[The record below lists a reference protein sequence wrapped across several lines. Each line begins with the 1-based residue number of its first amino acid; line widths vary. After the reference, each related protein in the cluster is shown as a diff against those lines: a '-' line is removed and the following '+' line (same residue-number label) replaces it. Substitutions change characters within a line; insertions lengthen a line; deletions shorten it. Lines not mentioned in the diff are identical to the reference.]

1 MDHPPEKKS
10 AALLTREYIDRHPSI
25 RDCLSKDIVNFSSL
39 ARLIMAELGLQ
50 NEEAI
55 LAAARRYA
63 HELGR
68 SDTEG
73 AILSLLGESRLEL
86 KTRIGIITAKNDWH
100 VLSHLEGP
108 VWKTLTEKSTLQVI
122 QGTNAITVITDDK
135 HLDEVA
141 AAVGKEYILKV
152 RRDLAELCV
161 KSPKRIE
168 EVPGVVAYLS
178 GMLAEHGINMLETVS
193 CYTDT
198 IFLVEKQDRMRA
210 FEALS
215 RRVEPMQT

>member
-1 MDHPPEKKS
+1 MIEPPGKKS
-10 AALLTREYIDRHPSI
+10 AALLTREYIDHHPSL

-39 ARLIMAELGLQ
+39 ARLIMKELGLQ

-63 HELGR
+63 HELGK

-73 AILSLLGESRLEL
+73 AILSLLAESHLEL

-108 VWKTLTEKSTLQVI
+108 IWKTLQEKSTLQVI

-141 AAVGKEYILKV
+141 AAVGKEYILKT
-152 RRDLAELCV
+152 RRDLVELSV

-178 GMLAEHGINMLETVS
+178 GMLAEQGINVLETVS

-198 IFLVEKQDRMRA
+198 IFLLEKDDRLRA

-215 RRVEPMQT
+215 KRVEPLQH